1 MCFFSCF
8 SPVVLKAFRKK
19 NKCDLGFFWLERP
32 KISFLIGKK
41 NHPHFVLDMEIIWG
55 PLTKQKI
62 TKKSRKVMRFAP
74 RYHFELKDEMF
85 CLTVPMT
92 SVSLLADVTMA
103 SQWDSSDQKPTS
115 INLNRVCAT
124 KTPQIF
130 NPTNGGDSNRKSIEW
145 SLDRA
150 FLFETMSCWKKYK
163 LD

>member
-1 MCFFSCF
+1 MWSSLFVTWTSQIFFNW
-8 SPVVLKAFRKK
+8 KK
-19 NKCDLGFFWLERP
+19 KTSTFCVGHGNYLRALNQTE
-32 KISFLIGKK
+32 
-41 NHPHFVLDMEIIWG
+41 
-55 PLTKQKI
+55 I

-124 KTPQIF
+124 KTPQILKKIQPMVVTAMGK
-130 NPTNGGDSNRKSIEW
+130 NIEW

-150 FLFETMSCWKKYK
+150 FLFETMSCWKKCK